1 MKRYVVKIRYTGTAF
16 HGFQA
21 QPVLRTV
28 QGEMTRIAQTAFR
41 TPCRVTGCSRT
52 DSGVHA
58 EEYFLLLEIGDAADT
73 PPPDRLLYVLE
84 PYLPEDISVLCSCL
98 APEGFHPRYSVA
110 EKEYCYRI
118 WNAARRDPLR
128 AHRVFHY
135 PRPISEAAL
144 CEMNRAAALLSGRQ
158 DFRAFMAEG
167 GNTEKS
173 TIRTVSRFFCR
184 RLGDIV
190 EVNIRADG
198 FLYNMVRILTGTLLE
213 VAAGRM
219 CADDMPDILAS
230 GNRCRAGM
238 TVPPDGLYLHRV
250 FFPAGFL
257 PDFMTSPAFS
267 EP

>member
-1 MKRYVVKIRYTGTAF
+1 MRYVVKVAYDGTDFVGWQVQPNGPSVQQALADAAASAF
-16 HGFQA
+16 
-21 QPVLRTV
+21 
-28 QGEMTRIAQTAFR
+28 GESAVFTAS
-41 TPCRVTGCSRT
+41 GRT

-58 EEYFLLLEIGDAADT
+58 EEYFLLLEIGDATDT

-135 PRPISEAAL
+135 PRSISEAAL

-198 FLYNMVRILTGTLLE
+198 FLYNMVRIIAGALFDAGTGKLSLTAVAEAL
-213 VAAGRM
+213 AAGRR
-219 CADDMPDILAS
+219 DLLGKTMPA
-230 GNRCRAGM
+230 C
-238 TVPPDGLYLHRV
+238 GLTLLSVDY
-250 FFPAGFL
+250 GFDL
-257 PDFMTSPAFS
+257 FGENAFR
-267 EP
+267 E